1 MSPLSPQLNITSA
14 PQLTAIRGADEREPI
29 SQTSLSDETANFHV
43 ASSRLSRSLEMRASF
58 YQTFLS
64 YIQQFTRPELNV
76 EVSRAFKAELASLFE
91 SFAKVLRN
99 EASLSD
105 QDESES
111 DDLRKQLVDAKDQII
126 SLLTERAS
134 DQVRITQLET
144 ELKFL
149 PDLQAQA
156 DRALTL
162 ADSASKVQDSLQD
175 LRLQLNDAHLSRMR
189 HKLHRG
195 KPRSWWSKVASHFV
209 HVD

>member
-1 MSPLSPQLNITSA
+1 MSPSIPQLNLTTA
-14 PQLTAIRGADEREPI
+14 PQLTAVR
-29 SQTSLSDETANFHV
+29 SSDEVSEDSNFNAAN
-43 ASSRLSRSLEMRASF
+43 SRLSRSLEIRASF

-64 YIQQFTRPELNV
+64 YIQQFTRPELNI

-99 EASLSD
+99 EVSCNS
-105 QDESES
+105 QEESEN
-111 DDLRKQLVDAKDQII
+111 DDLRKQLVNAKDQII
-126 SLLTERAS
+126 SLLTERAT
-134 DQVRITQLET
+134 DQARITQLET

-156 DRALTL
+156 DRAMTL
-162 ADSASKVQDSLQD
+162 ADSASKVQDSLAD

-189 HKLHRG
+189 HKLHR
-195 KPRSWWSKVASHFV
+195 KPRSWWSKFTSPFAQ

>member
-1 MSPLSPQLNITSA
+1 MSPSIPHLNITTA
-14 PQLTAIRGADEREPI
+14 PQLTAVRDEHETL
-29 SQTSLSDETANFHV
+29 SQTQVADDTNYNAAN
-43 ASSRLSRSLEMRASF
+43 ARLSRSLEIRASF

-64 YIQQFTRPELNV
+64 YIQQFTRPELNI

-99 EASLSD
+99 EVSPTA
-105 QDESES
+105 QDESEH

-126 SLLTERAS
+126 SLLTERAT
-134 DQVRITQLET
+134 DQARITQLET

-156 DRALTL
+156 DRAMTL
-162 ADSASKVQDSLQD
+162 ADSASKVQDSLAD

-195 KPRSWWSKVASHFV
+195 KPRSWWSKFTSQFAQHL
-209 HVD
+209 D

>member
-1 MSPLSPQLNITSA
+1 MSPSIPQLNITTA
-14 PQLTAIRGADEREPI
+14 PQLAAVRGSDERDTVP
-29 SQTSLSDETANFHV
+29 STPMDED
-43 ASSRLSRSLEMRASF
+43 ASSANARLSRSLEIRASF

-64 YIQQFTRPELNV
+64 YIQQFTRPELNI

-91 SFAKVLRN
+91 SFAKVLRH
-99 EASLSD
+99 EVSPMF
-105 QDESES
+105 QDESQN

-126 SLLTERAS
+126 ALLTERAA
-134 DQVRITQLET
+134 DQARITQLET

-156 DRALTL
+156 DRAMTL
-162 ADSASKVQDSLQD
+162 ADSASKVQDSLAD

-195 KPRSWWSKVASHFV
+195 KPRWWWSKFASHFAH